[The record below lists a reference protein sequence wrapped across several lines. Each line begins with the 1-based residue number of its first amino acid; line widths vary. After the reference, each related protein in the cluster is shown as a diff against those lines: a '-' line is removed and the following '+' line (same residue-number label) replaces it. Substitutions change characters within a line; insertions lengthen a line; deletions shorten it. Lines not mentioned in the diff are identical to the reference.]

1 MSWLERRPVF
11 ATVLTG
17 LGVAMLAVGL
27 FCLAAPAATLD
38 KLWALGDGRLAFL
51 LLVVLVGAMALT
63 MVVAALIEL
72 ARRANAAPPVDAPP
86 PPLPEK
92 PPGSQQT

>member
-51 LLVVLVGAMALT
+51 SLVVLVGAMALT

-72 ARRANAAPPVDAPP
+72 ARRASAPPVEAPP
-86 PPLPEK
+86 PPEK
-92 PPGSQQT
+92 PSETQRTQG